1 MDLKETQVEKCSNC
15 GADMIYSPKHR
26 ALFCPYCDSVK
37 EIKLERPKYKDYF
50 AYAKDGFVAGS
61 DVKYHCPNCDG
72 LVAADLA
79 ENYVRTAFCSRTE
92 CVFDLVRDVRNDL
105 NRAA

>member
-1 MDLKETQVEKCSNC
+1 MPELNGTQVEKCSNC

-72 LVAADLA
+72 LVGLIS
-79 ENYVRTAFCSRTE
+79 EVGKN
-92 CVFDLVRDVRNDL
+92 
-105 NRAA
+105 